1 MYNVCVNIHKPSKA
15 KEPAGIMKSSEQTS
29 DDQAAGLFPIRTVS
43 ELTGVNA
50 ITLRAWETRYGL
62 IDPIRKPS
70 GHRLYT
76 QEHIDL
82 INRVV
87 GLLDRGMRIG
97 QINAETLSGTGVDSD
112 SAEETPNQ
120 WQRYINGMIAAII
133 CFDEPALERIY
144 GEALSFYPV
153 RVVTEKLL
161 APLLRELGDR
171 WMNKKGS
178 VAEEHF
184 FGFYLR
190 NKLGARFHHRPQTRT
205 GPKLMLACLPGDL
218 HEIGLLLFA
227 LEACDHGFQTV
238 LLGANMPLEELP
250 AAVSKTKSEA
260 LILSGVIEPE
270 QSVIEEQLP
279 RLVKQLSVPVFVG
292 GSIAAR
298 YFDSLKKSGVHLIG
312 QDIEKGIKQIEKALK
327 SNI

>member
-1 MYNVCVNIHKPSKA
+1 MRN
-15 KEPAGIMKSSEQTS
+15 SEQKPA
-29 DDQAAGLFPIRTVS
+29 DQAAGLFPIRTVS

-62 IDPIRKPS
+62 IEPIRKPS

-97 QINAETLSGTGVDSD
+97 QVNAETLSGVTVDGD
-112 SAEETPNQ
+112 PAEDTQNQ

-133 CFDEPALERIY
+133 CFDESALERIY
-144 GEALSFYPV
+144 GEALSHYPV

-161 APLLRELGDR
+161 APLLKELGDR
-171 WMNKKGS
+171 WMTKKGS

-190 NKLGARFHHRPQTRT
+190 NKLGARFHHRSQSQT
-205 GPKLMLACLPGDL
+205 GPRLLLACLPGDL

-227 LEACDHGFQTV
+227 LEACDYGFQTV
-238 LLGANMPLEELP
+238 LLGANMPLDELP
-250 AAVSKTKSEA
+250 AAANKTKSAA
-260 LILSGVIEPE
+260 LVLSGVIEPE
-270 QSVIEEQLP
+270 RSVIEEQLP
-279 RLVKQLSVPVFVG
+279 WLVRELSVPVFFG
-292 GSIAAR
+292 GSVAAGH
-298 YFDSLKKSGVHLIG
+298 FDSLKKSGIHLIG
-312 QDIEKGIKQIEKALK
+312 KDIDMGIKQIAKTL
-327 SNI
+327 NFRQ

>member
-1 MYNVCVNIHKPSKA
+1 MRN
-15 KEPAGIMKSSEQTS
+15 SEQKS

-97 QINAETLSGTGVDSD
+97 QINAETMAGADVDSD
-112 SAEETPNQ
+112 PAEDRVNH

-133 CFDEPALERIY
+133 RFDESALERVY
-144 GEALSFYPV
+144 GEALSHYPV
-153 RVVTEKLL
+153 KVVTEKLL
-161 APLLRELGDR
+161 TPLLRELGDR
-171 WMNKKGS
+171 WINKKGS

-190 NKLGARFHHRPQTRT
+190 NKLGARFHHRSQTQT
-205 GPKLMLACLPGDL
+205 GPRLMLACLPGDL

-250 AAVSKTKSEA
+250 AAVSKTNSAA

-270 QSVIEEQLP
+270 QDVIAEQLP
-279 RLVKQLSVPVFVG
+279 WLVRQLSVPVFIG
-292 GSIAAR
+292 GGIAAR
-298 YFDSLKKSGVHLIG
+298 NFDTLKKSGVHLIG
-312 QDIEKGIKQIEKALK
+312 QDIDMAIKQINKTLK
-327 SNI
+327 SVHTG

>member
-1 MYNVCVNIHKPSKA
+1 MRN
-15 KEPAGIMKSSEQTS
+15 SEQKPA
-29 DDQAAGLFPIRTVS
+29 DQAAGLFPIRTVS

-62 IDPIRKPS
+62 IEPIRKPS

-97 QINAETLSGTGVDSD
+97 QVNAETLSGVTVDGD
-112 SAEETPNQ
+112 PAEDTQNQ

-133 CFDEPALERIY
+133 CFDESALERIY
-144 GEALSFYPV
+144 GEALSHYPV

-161 APLLRELGDR
+161 APLLKELGDR
-171 WMNKKGS
+171 WMTKKGS

-190 NKLGARFHHRPQTRT
+190 NKLGARFHHRSQSQT
-205 GPKLMLACLPGDL
+205 GPRLLLACLPGDL

-227 LEACDHGFQTV
+227 LEACDYGFQTV
-238 LLGANMPLEELP
+238 LLGANMPLDELP
-250 AAVSKTKSEA
+250 AAANKTKSAA
-260 LILSGVIEPE
+260 LVLSGVIEPE
-270 QSVIEEQLP
+270 RSVIEEQLP
-279 RLVKQLSVPVFVG
+279 WLVRELSVPVFFG
-292 GSIAAR
+292 GSVAAGH
-298 YFDSLKKSGVHLIG
+298 FDSLKKSGIHLIG
-312 QDIEKGIKQIEKALK
+312 KDIDTGIKQIAKTL
-327 SNI
+327 NFRQ

>member
-1 MYNVCVNIHKPSKA
+1 MRN
-15 KEPAGIMKSSEQTS
+15 S
-29 DDQAAGLFPIRTVS
+29 DQMSADQAPGLFPIRTVS

-62 IDPIRKPS
+62 IEPIRKAS

-97 QINAETLSGTGVDSD
+97 QINAETLSGVSVESD
-112 SAEETPNQ
+112 LADDRQNH
-120 WQRYINGMIAAII
+120 WQSYINGMIAAVI
-133 CFDEPALERIY
+133 CFDEAGLERIY
-144 GEALSFYPV
+144 GEALSHYPV

-161 APLLRELGDR
+161 TPLLVELGER
-171 WMNKKGS
+171 WETKKGS

-190 NKLGARFHHRPQTRT
+190 NKLGARFHHRPQSQT
-205 GPKLMLACLPGDL
+205 GPRLMLACLPGDL

-238 LLGANMPLEELP
+238 LLGANMPLDELP

-260 LILSGVIEPE
+260 LVLSGVIEPRR
-270 QSVIEEQLP
+270 SVIEEQLP
-279 RLVKQLSVPVFVG
+279 RLVKRLSIPVFFG
-292 GSIAAR
+292 GSIAATH
-298 YFDSLKKSGVHLIG
+298 FDSLKKSGVHLIG
-312 QDIEKGIKQIEKALK
+312 KDIEMGIKQIAKTL
-327 SNI
+327 NFRQ

>member
-1 MYNVCVNIHKPSKA
+1 MRN
-15 KEPAGIMKSSEQTS
+15 SEQMS
-29 DDQAAGLFPIRTVS
+29 ADHAPGLFPIRTVS

-97 QINAETLSGTGVDSD
+97 QINEETLSGATVDGD
-112 SAEETPNQ
+112 PAEDKQNQ
-120 WQRYINGMIAAII
+120 WQRYVNGMIAAVI

-144 GEALSFYPV
+144 GEALSHYPV
-153 RVVTEKLL
+153 RVVTAKLL
-161 APLLRELGDR
+161 APLLKELGDR
-171 WMNKKGS
+171 WENNKGS

-190 NKLGARFHHRPQTRT
+190 NKLGARFHHRSQTQT
-205 GPKLMLACLPGDL
+205 GPRLMLACLPGDL

-227 LEACDHGFQTV
+227 LEACDHGFQTI
-238 LLGANMPLEELP
+238 LLGANMPLDELP
-250 AAVSKTKSEA
+250 AAVNKTKSVA
-260 LILSGVIEPE
+260 LVLSGVIEPE
-270 QSVIEEQLP
+270 PGVIEEQLP
-279 RLVKQLSVPVFVG
+279 WLVSQLSVPVFFG
-292 GSIAAR
+292 GSIAAGH
-298 YFDSLKKSGVHLIG
+298 FDSLKKSGVHLIG
-312 QDIEKGIKQIEKALK
+312 NDIDTGIKQIAKTLDFRQ
-327 SNI
+327 

>member
-1 MYNVCVNIHKPSKA
+1 
-15 KEPAGIMKSSEQTS
+15 MKNSEQMS
-29 DDQAAGLFPIRTVS
+29 ADHVPGLFPIRAVS

-97 QINAETLSGTGVDSD
+97 QINAETLAGESVEDD
-112 SAEETPNQ
+112 PAEDRQTH
-120 WQRYINGMIAAII
+120 WQRYINGMIAAVIR
-133 CFDEPALERIY
+133 FDEPALERIY
-144 GEALSFYPV
+144 SEALSYYPV
-153 RVVTEKLL
+153 RIVTEKLL
-161 APLLRELGDR
+161 APLLKELGDR
-171 WMNKKGS
+171 WENNKGS

-190 NKLGARFHHRPQTRT
+190 NKLGARFHHRSQTQT
-205 GPKLMLACLPGDL
+205 GPRLMLACLPGDL

-238 LLGANMPLEELP
+238 LLGANMPLDELP
-250 AAVSKTKSEA
+250 AAVRKTNSAA
-260 LILSGVIEPE
+260 LVLSGVIEPKPG
-270 QSVIEEQLP
+270 VIEEQLP
-279 RLVKQLSVPVFVG
+279 WLVTQLSVPVFFG
-292 GSIAAR
+292 GAIAAGH
-298 YFDSLKKSGVHLIG
+298 FDNLKKSGVQLIG
-312 QDIEKGIKQIEKALK
+312 KNIDTGIKQIAKTLDFRQ
-327 SNI
+327 

>member
-1 MYNVCVNIHKPSKA
+1 MYKFCVNMGRLIRD
-15 KEPAGIMKSSEQTS
+15 KEPAGIMRNSEQMS
-29 DDQAAGLFPIRTVS
+29 VDHAPGLFPIRTVS

-97 QINAETLSGTGVDSD
+97 QVNAETLSGASVDD
-112 SAEETPNQ
+112 DPGEVRQEH

-144 GEALSFYPV
+144 GEALSYYPV

-161 APLLRELGDR
+161 SPLLKELGDR

-190 NKLGARFHHRPQTRT
+190 NKLGARFHHRSQTQT
-205 GPKLMLACLPGDL
+205 GPRLMLAGLPGDL

-227 LEACDHGFQTV
+227 LEACDHDFQTV
-238 LLGANMPLEELP
+238 LLGSNMPLNELP
-250 AAVSKTKSEA
+250 AAVDKTKSEA

-270 QSVIEEQLP
+270 PGVIEEQLP
-279 RLVKQLSVPVFVG
+279 RLVRQLSVPVFFG
-292 GSIAAR
+292 GGIAAGH
-298 YFDSLKKSGVHLIG
+298 FDSLKKSGVHLIG
-312 QDIEKGIKQIEKALK
+312 QDIETGIKQIAKTL
-327 SNI
+327 NFRQ

>member
-1 MYNVCVNIHKPSKA
+1 M
-15 KEPAGIMKSSEQTS
+15 KESAGIMRNS
-29 DDQAAGLFPIRTVS
+29 DQMSADQAPGLFPIRTVS

-62 IDPIRKPS
+62 IEPIRKAS

-97 QINAETLSGTGVDSD
+97 QINAETLSGVSVESD
-112 SAEETPNQ
+112 PADDRQNH
-120 WQRYINGMIAAII
+120 WQSYINGMIAAVI
-133 CFDEPALERIY
+133 CFDDAGLERIY
-144 GEALSFYPV
+144 GEALSHYPV

-161 APLLRELGDR
+161 TPLLVELGER
-171 WMNKKGS
+171 WETKKGS
-178 VAEEHF
+178 IAEEHF

-190 NKLGARFHHRPQTRT
+190 NKLGARFHHRPKSQT
-205 GPKLMLACLPGDL
+205 GPRLMLACLPGDL

-238 LLGANMPLEELP
+238 LLGANMPLDELP

-260 LILSGVIEPE
+260 LVLSGVIEPRK
-270 QSVIEEQLP
+270 SVIEEQLP
-279 RLVKQLSVPVFVG
+279 RLVKRLSIPVFFG
-292 GSIAAR
+292 GSIAATH
-298 YFDSLKKSGVHLIG
+298 FDSLKKSGVHLIG
-312 QDIEKGIKQIEKALK
+312 KDIEMGIKQIAKTL
-327 SNI
+327 NFRQ

>member
-1 MYNVCVNIHKPSKA
+1 MGKPIRD
-15 KEPAGIMKSSEQTS
+15 KEPPGIMRNSEQMS
-29 DDQAAGLFPIRTVS
+29 ADQAPGLFPIRTVS

-97 QINAETLSGTGVDSD
+97 QINAETLSGASVDED
-112 SAEETPNQ
+112 PAEDRQNH
-120 WQRYINGMIAAII
+120 WQRYINGMIAAVIR
-133 CFDEPALERIY
+133 FDEPALERIY
-144 GEALSFYPV
+144 GEALSHYPI

-161 APLLRELGDR
+161 TPLLKELGDR
-171 WMNKKGS
+171 WANNKGS

-190 NKLGARFHHRPQTRT
+190 NKLGARFHHRPQTQT
-205 GPKLMLACLPGDL
+205 GPRLMLACLPGDL

-238 LLGANMPLEELP
+238 LLGANMPLGELP
-250 AAVSKTKSEA
+250 AAVSKTKSAA
-260 LILSGVIEPE
+260 LVLSGVIEPE
-270 QSVIEEQLP
+270 PGVIEEQLP
-279 RLVKQLSVPVFVG
+279 WLVKELSVPVFFG
-292 GSIAAR
+292 GSIVAGH
-298 YFDSLKKSGVHLIG
+298 FDSLKKSGVHLIG
-312 QDIEKGIKQIEKALK
+312 KDIDMGIKQIAREL
-327 SNI
+327 NFRW

>member
-1 MYNVCVNIHKPSKA
+1 MRN
-15 KEPAGIMKSSEQTS
+15 SEQKPA
-29 DDQAAGLFPIRTVS
+29 DQAAGLFPIRTVS

-62 IDPIRKPS
+62 IEPIRKPS

-97 QINAETLSGTGVDSD
+97 QVNAETLSGVTVDGD
-112 SAEETPNQ
+112 PAEDTQNQ

-133 CFDEPALERIY
+133 CFDESALERIY
-144 GEALSFYPV
+144 GEALSHYPV

-161 APLLRELGDR
+161 APLLKELGDR
-171 WMNKKGS
+171 WMTKKGS

-190 NKLGARFHHRPQTRT
+190 NKLGARFHHRSQSQT
-205 GPKLMLACLPGDL
+205 GPRLLLACLPGDL

-227 LEACDHGFQTV
+227 LEACDYGFQTV
-238 LLGANMPLEELP
+238 LLGANMPLDELP
-250 AAVSKTKSEA
+250 AAANKTKSAA
-260 LILSGVIEPE
+260 LVLSGVIEPE
-270 QSVIEEQLP
+270 RSVIEEQLP
-279 RLVKQLSVPVFVG
+279 WLVRELSVPVFFG
-292 GSIAAR
+292 GSVAAGH
-298 YFDSLKKSGVHLIG
+298 FDSLKKSGIHLIG
-312 QDIEKGIKQIEKALK
+312 KDTDTGIKQIAKTL
-327 SNI
+327 NFRQ

>member
-1 MYNVCVNIHKPSKA
+1 MENTEKQSATHMP
-15 KEPAGIMKSSEQTS
+15 
-29 DDQAAGLFPIRTVS
+29 GLFPIRTVS

-62 IDPIRKPS
+62 IEPIRKSS

-97 QINAETLSGTGVDSD
+97 QINAETLSGADLDSD
-112 SAEETPNQ
+112 STEQ
-120 WQRYINGMIAAII
+120 RQDHWQRYINGMIAAII
-133 CFDEPALERIY
+133 RFDESSLERIY

-153 RVVTEKLL
+153 RVVTDKLL
-161 APLLRELGDR
+161 TPLMKELGER
-171 WMNKKGS
+171 WANKRGS
-178 VAEEHF
+178 IAEEHF

-190 NKLGARFHHRPQTRT
+190 NKLGARFHHRSRTQT
-205 GPKLMLACLPGDL
+205 GPRLLLACLPGDL

-227 LEACDHGFQTV
+227 LDACDQGFQTV

-250 AAVSKTKSEA
+250 AAVNKTKSDA
-260 LILSGVIEPE
+260 LVLSGVIEPTE
-270 QSVIEEQLP
+270 KVITEQLP
-279 RLVKQLSVPVFVG
+279 RLVNDISVPVFLG
-292 GSIAAR
+292 GGIAAR
-298 YFDSLKKSGVHLIG
+298 NFDRLRKSGVRLIG
-312 QDIEKGIKQIEKALK
+312 KDIDTGIRQIAETLNF
-327 SNI
+327 SQ

>member
-1 MYNVCVNIHKPSKA
+1 MRN
-15 KEPAGIMKSSEQTS
+15 SEQMS
-29 DDQAAGLFPIRTVS
+29 VDHAPGLFPIRTVS

-62 IDPIRKPS
+62 IEPIRKAS

-97 QINAETLSGTGVDSD
+97 QINEETLSGVSVDSD
-112 SAEETPNQ
+112 PADDRQNH
-120 WQRYINGMIAAII
+120 WQSYINGMIAAVI
-133 CFDEPALERIY
+133 CFDEEGLERIY

-161 APLLRELGDR
+161 TPLLVELGER
-171 WMNKKGS
+171 WETKKGS

-190 NKLGARFHHRPQTRT
+190 NKLGARFHHRSQTQI
-205 GPKLMLACLPGDL
+205 GPRLMLACLPGDL

-238 LLGANMPLEELP
+238 LLGANMPLDELP
-250 AAVSKTKSEA
+250 AAVSKTKSAA
-260 LILSGVIEPE
+260 LVLSGVIEPKPG
-270 QSVIEEQLP
+270 VIEEQLP
-279 RLVKQLSVPVFVG
+279 WLVRQLSVPVFFG
-292 GSIAAR
+292 GSIVAGH
-298 YFDSLKKSGVHLIG
+298 FDSLKKSGVHLIG
-312 QDIEKGIKQIEKALK
+312 NDIDTGIKQIAKTLDFRQ
-327 SNI
+327 